1 MLSSNKQNKTT
12 AILAELDQVRT
23 SFHASLDSFSKDEWH
38 RQSLNP
44 GWTNNEIF
52 AHMLFGFIVLNALL
66 PMARAW
72 GRLPKGSSRFF
83 ARFLNAITGPFNW
96 INKLG
101 ARMQG
106 KVFTYAR
113 AGKLMDHAVG
123 SLAKKIEG
131 FKPEEWSRG
140 MYYPTRWDA
149 NFSEFMTLEKL
160 VHYPIDHYYFH
171 LQQLSRISE

>member
-1 MLSSNKQNKTT
+1 MASNDPDLMTATT
-12 AILAELDQVRT
+12 RAELEQVRT
-23 SFHASLDSFSKDEWH
+23 SFHTNLDSFSRGEWQA
-38 RQSLNP
+38 QSLNR

-66 PMARAW
+66 PMARTW

-83 ARFLNAITGPFNW
+83 ARFLNAITVPFNW
-96 INKLG
+96 VNKLG

-106 KVFTYAR
+106 KVFTYER
-113 AGKLMDHAVG
+113 IGKLMDKAIN
-123 SLAKKIEG
+123 SLVHKIEK
-131 FKPEEWSRG
+131 FQPEEWERG

-160 VHYPIDHYYFH
+160 VRYPIDHYYFH
-171 LQQLSRISE
+171 LQQLSRKN